1 MNDIVDLCCVVLC
14 FYLALDSGSSQSV
27 RGVCERGQDKGDE
40 SGEVRDVLSGINL
53 ANLLVSI
60 REGVGPIRSLHGCQ

>member
-1 MNDIVDLCCVVLC
+1 MNETVDLCCVVLC
-14 FYLALDSGSSQSV
+14 LYLAIDSLSIQSV